1 MNDYPIVAGSALFT
15 LVDPSKGH
23 EVAHNRWYERDHF
36 YAGCMIGPWLFAGKR
51 WVATRA
57 MKDLRFPEGDTPV
70 ASPHDKGSYLAT
82 YWVLEDKHKEHFDWA
97 GNQVVDLYMNNRG
110 FMERQHAHTVLLSN
124 PEHAYRDDDP
134 VPIEL
139 AFDHHY
145 QGLAVVAV
153 DPAEGVSDEELGAHL
168 DETAL
173 PALLENSPIASMVS
187 WRYIQMGEGTEQ
199 APMDLGM
206 PPGPPERRLQMFF
219 LEDNPDAVWDRF
231 RAYAADLA
239 ASGKGVVS
247 FAAPFLPTIVGTDT
261 YTDQL
266 W

>member
-1 MNDYPIVAGSALFT
+1 MNDHPIVAGSALFT

-23 EVAHNRWYERDHF
+23 EVAYNRWYERDHF

-57 MKDLRFPEGDTPV
+57 MKALRFPEGDTPV

-145 QGLAVVAV
+145 QGLAVVAI
-153 DPAEGVSDEELGAHL
+153 DPAEEVSDEELGAHL

-173 PALLENSPIASMVS
+173 PALLANSPIASMVS

-219 LEDNPDAVWDRF
+219 LEDTPDAVWDRF
-231 RAYAADLA
+231 RTYAADLD

>member
-1 MNDYPIVAGSALFT
+1 MRVIRVDDEPEYGVALGSI
-15 LVDPSKGH
+15 LVSLLEPAEGKTRDF
-23 EVAHNRWYERDHF
+23 NRWYERDHF

-153 DPAEGVSDEELGAHL
+153 DPAEGC
-168 DETAL
+168 
-173 PALLENSPIASMVS
+173 LLYTSPSP
-187 WRYIQMGEGTEQ
+187 R
-199 APMDLGM
+199 D
-206 PPGPPERRLQMFF
+206 
-219 LEDNPDAVWDRF
+219 
-231 RAYAADLA
+231 
-239 ASGKGVVS
+239 
-247 FAAPFLPTIVGTDT
+247 
-261 YTDQL
+261 
-266 W
+266 

>member
-23 EVAHNRWYERDHF
+23 EVAYNRWYERDHF

-97 GNQVVDLYMNNRG
+97 GNQVVDLYMNSRG
-110 FMERQHAHTVLLSN
+110 FMERQHAHTVLLAN

-173 PALLENSPIASMVS
+173 PALLANSPIASMVS

-231 RAYAADLA
+231 RTYAADLA
-239 ASGKGVVS
+239 AEGKGVVS

>member
-23 EVAHNRWYERDHF
+23 EVAYNRWYERDHF

-173 PALLENSPIASMVS
+173 PALLANSPIASMV
-187 WRYIQMGEGTEQ
+187 Y
-199 APMDLGM
+199 
-206 PPGPPERRLQMFF
+206 FC
-219 LEDNPDAVWDRF
+219 
-231 RAYAADLA
+231 A
-239 ASGKGVVS
+239 ASPMPSPWLTGPRISPPTTLMAVMTRPAMAS
-247 FAAPFLPTIVGTDT
+247 PRTNLLAPSMAP
-261 YTDQL
+261 
-266 W
+266 

>member
-1 MNDYPIVAGSALFT
+1 MAI
-15 LVDPSKGH
+15 
-23 EVAHNRWYERDHF
+23 
-36 YAGCMIGPWLFAGKR
+36 
-51 WVATRA
+51 
-57 MKDLRFPEGDTPV
+57 
-70 ASPHDKGSYLAT
+70 
-82 YWVLEDKHKEHFDWA
+82 
-97 GNQVVDLYMNNRG
+97 
-110 FMERQHAHTVLLSN
+110 
-124 PEHAYRDDDP
+124 
-134 VPIEL
+134 
-139 AFDHHY
+139 
-145 QGLAVVAV
+145 
-153 DPAEGVSDEELGAHL
+153 DPAEEVSDEELGAHL

-173 PALLENSPIASMVS
+173 PALLANSPIASMVS

-219 LEDNPDAVWDRF
+219 LEDDPAAVWDRF
-231 RAYAADLA
+231 RTYAADLA